1 MDIRLLGA
9 IEACAD
15 GIPLPV
21 GGPRQRAVLA
31 DLALHA
37 GQAVPVAQLI
47 DDLWGDRPPASA
59 KSTLESYVYRLRQV
73 LNASG
78 AAGGL
83 LVTRPGGYMLDAAPE
98 DIDVLRFRDLAA
110 SGGAAAEQG
119 DAASAVRL
127 VTSALALWRGPAL
140 ADVRD
145 AAFRRTGCS
154 AA

>member
-37 GQAVPVAQLI
+37 GRAVPIVQLI

-78 AAGGL
+78 EACL
-83 LVTRPGGYMLDAAPE
+83 TL
-98 DIDVLRFRDLAA
+98 
-110 SGGAAAEQG
+110 
-119 DAASAVRL
+119 
-127 VTSALALWRGPAL
+127 
-140 ADVRD
+140 
-145 AAFRRTGCS
+145 
-154 AA
+154 